1 MADTARTAGPVDRP
15 TEPDEERV
23 STLELFF
30 DLVFVFAI
38 TQVTG
43 LISHEPTAVALARG
57 VLVFAILWWAW
68 GAYAWL
74 TNTVPTGEIAP
85 RLVVLGA
92 MAATL
97 VTALAVP
104 TAFGTGGSAFALGYL
119 VVIVLHAAL
128 FVLAGENPEQTRRAV
143 VRLSLTNFPA
153 ALALLAAGYADGT
166 AQTGLWVAAVGV
178 CYAGP
183 YLTGVRGFT
192 VHPGHFAERHGLIV
206 IIALGESVVAIG
218 AGNDEI
224 ALDWSL
230 AGTGLVVIAL
240 VIALWW
246 AYFDSEAE
254 ATEQALASATGGE
267 RASLARDAYSY
278 LHIPLVLGIVLAA
291 VGIHEALIHPA
302 DPLDPV
308 VAGALGVGV
317 ALFFAALVAI
327 RLRRG
332 AGLWPVGLA
341 AVVGALAM
349 APIATR
355 IDAVAT
361 FAVLAVLT
369 LGVVVAE
376 RMVRESSGPA
386 VRTPSRAG

>member
-1 MADTARTAGPVDRP
+1 
-15 TEPDEERV
+15 
-23 STLELFF
+23 
-30 DLVFVFAI
+30 
-38 TQVTG
+38 
-43 LISHEPTAVALARG
+43 
-57 VLVFAILWWAW
+57 
-68 GAYAWL
+68 
-74 TNTVPTGEIAP
+74 
-85 RLVVLGA
+85 
-92 MAATL
+92 
-97 VTALAVP
+97 
-104 TAFGTGGSAFALGYL
+104 
-119 VVIVLHAAL
+119 
-128 FVLAGENPEQTRRAV
+128 
-143 VRLSLTNFPA
+143 
-153 ALALLAAGYADGT
+153 GT

-254 ATEQALASATGGE
+254 AAEQALASATGGE

-278 LHIPLVLGIVLAA
+278 LHIPLFLGIVLAA

-317 ALFFAALVAI
+317 ALFFAALV
-327 RLRRG
+327 
-332 AGLWPVGLA
+332 
-341 AVVGALAM
+341 
-349 APIATR
+349 
-355 IDAVAT
+355 
-361 FAVLAVLT
+361 
-369 LGVVVAE
+369 
-376 RMVRESSGPA
+376 
-386 VRTPSRAG
+386 